1 MNLPAAAAAVSI
13 FYLLVFCSPV
23 SSSLTFDHGFVRYRP
38 IARKYVSGSPLI
50 TKIDGKSF
58 VLYTVLQL
66 FVYTPYFNNVWA
78 KDDIVKICLCVGLSA
93 GLSVFLS
100 LSEFGYVCCLTD
112 LILKPT

>member
-1 MNLPAAAAAVSI
+1 MNLPAAAAVSI

-23 SSSLTFDHGFVRYRP
+23 SSSLTFDHGFVRY